1 MTIQDNLIAM
11 LTSQAPQLTLFY
23 SPAACSFVPHVAL
36 CEEGLDFQLVLTKIR
51 HMTKEFE
58 TINPKRRVPV
68 LIMDKEVITEMS
80 AVLTAIA
87 TVAPEAHIFGKTPLE
102 KIRVYEWLNYLFP
115 TAHGQAV
122 AEIWRTER
130 FTNNPEI
137 YPQLR
142 VKGYETMREIFA
154 HIEAKFIE
162 RNITEFA
169 VGNSFTAA
177 DSFLTVLYLWAI
189 RFKEATIDIGND
201 YSVYAAYVKR
211 MLTRDAFIQGRR
223 VHKL

>member
-58 TINPKRRVPV
+58 TTNPKRRVPV

-102 KIRVYEWLNYLFP
+102 KIRVYEWLSYLST

-142 VKGYETMREIFA
+142 AKGYETMREIFA

-169 VGNSFTAA
+169 VGDSFTAA

-189 RFKEATIDIGND
+189 RFKEVTIDIGND
-201 YSVYAAYVKR
+201 YPVYAAYVKQ